1 MNVAVLPGD
10 GIGPEIIAQ
19 ARKVLLHLE
28 LGLDLKEAPVGG
40 AAYETSGDPLPP
52 ATL

>member
-19 ARKVLLHLE
+19 ARRVLDKLN
-28 LGLDLKEAPVGG
+28 LKIQFTEAPVGG
-40 AAYETSGDPLPP
+40 AAYERHGDPLACDPP
-52 ATL
+52 